1 MWDNFYIP
9 MKYWAEFFPI
19 IFGFLILYL
28 SFLNLYGFLRI
39 LLFSFNNFIC
49 RNGLM
54 FMLVFCKYWQDRIIA
69 RLQQPYSLDCIPVEA
84 EYQVGHSMI
93 VCFCNTVDRNFFFSC
108 NCCFQK
114 LSSLHV
120 CIFTCI
126 ECYKSSLYCIPVK
139 SEASTAENTFSCQ
152 VAIRNFCNQKP
163 RLLLH
168 SHKLMCCH
176 QCGCWVFVFSDLR
189 FDHGDDF

>member
-19 IFGFLILYL
+19 IFGFLLLYL

-93 VCFCNTVDRNFFFSC
+93 VCFCNTVDRNFFFLVIVVFRNLVHSMC
-108 NCCFQK
+108 AFSLA
-114 LSSLHV
+114 LS
-120 CIFTCI
+120 
-126 ECYKSSLYCIPVK
+126 
-139 SEASTAENTFSCQ
+139 
-152 VAIRNFCNQKP
+152 AIRAAYIVFLLNQKRQLQKTP
-163 RLLLH
+163 FLV
-168 SHKLMCCH
+168 K
-176 QCGCWVFVFSDLR
+176 
-189 FDHGDDF
+189 

>member
-1 MWDNFYIP
+1 LH
-9 MKYWAEFFPI
+9 
-19 IFGFLILYL
+19 GFLC
-28 SFLNLYGFLRI
+28 I

-49 RNGLM
+49 RDGLM

-93 VCFCNTVDRNFFFSC
+93 VCFCNTVDRNFFFFSC

-120 CIFTCI
+120 
-126 ECYKSSLYCIPVK
+126 
-139 SEASTAENTFSCQ
+139 
-152 VAIRNFCNQKP
+152 
-163 RLLLH
+163 
-168 SHKLMCCH
+168 
-176 QCGCWVFVFSDLR
+176 
-189 FDHGDDF
+189 

>member
-19 IFGFLILYL
+19 IFGFLLLYL
-28 SFLNLYGFLRI
+28 SFLNLHGFLRI

-49 RNGLM
+49 RDGLM

-93 VCFCNTVDRNFFFSC
+93 VCFCNTVDRNFFFFLVIVVFRNLVHSMC
-108 NCCFQK
+108 EFSLA
-114 LSSLHV
+114 LS
-120 CIFTCI
+120 
-126 ECYKSSLYCIPVK
+126 
-139 SEASTAENTFSCQ
+139 
-152 VAIRNFCNQKP
+152 AIRAAYIIFLLNQKRQLQQTP
-163 RLLLH
+163 FLV
-168 SHKLMCCH
+168 K
-176 QCGCWVFVFSDLR
+176 
-189 FDHGDDF
+189 

>member
-19 IFGFLILYL
+19 IFGFLLLYL
-28 SFLNLYGFLRI
+28 SFLNLHGFLCI

-49 RNGLM
+49 RDGLM

-93 VCFCNTVDRNFFFSC
+93 VCFCNTVDRNFFFLLVIVVFRNLVHSMC
-108 NCCFQK
+108 EFSLA
-114 LSSLHV
+114 LS
-120 CIFTCI
+120 
-126 ECYKSSLYCIPVK
+126 
-139 SEASTAENTFSCQ
+139 
-152 VAIRNFCNQKP
+152 AIRAAYIIFLLNQKRQLQQTP
-163 RLLLH
+163 FLV
-168 SHKLMCCH
+168 K
-176 QCGCWVFVFSDLR
+176 
-189 FDHGDDF
+189 